1 MLLSLD
7 TARLQAATRA
17 ELMAAR
23 ATAQRLVERSESER
37 RELRGNLHDGAQQRL
52 VGLAMTVRRVRG
64 QARTDVPQQGQDVGT
79 RLDRADALVQEAL
92 AQVRAIAHDIHPPLL
107 ADLGL
112 GFALQELA
120 DTSTQ
125 VVVRVVDH
133 RGPTRVGPGDQAA
146 VEAAAYAA
154 AQWAL
159 GDARRRHASNLH
171 ITLRREPPG
180 VLDVRLLDDGD
191 RDARAAAP
199 SIDDLRVEDRVTALA
214 GELRLAHLPGEL
226 RPQQL
231 ERT

>member
-1 MLLSLD
+1 
-7 TARLQAATRA
+7 
-17 ELMAAR
+17 
-23 ATAQRLVERSESER
+23 
-37 RELRGNLHDGAQQRL
+37 
-52 VGLAMTVRRVRG
+52 MTVRRVRG

-159 GDARRRHASNLH
+159 RDARRRHASKLH

-199 SIDDLRVEDRVTALA
+199 SIEDLRVEDRVTALA